1 MNAHT
6 CIHIRDFLLDTNMD
20 NSDFQISIYTFLI
33 LGWVDG
39 LLAAGLERDAW
50 KAAVVGCR

>member
-1 MNAHT
+1 
-6 CIHIRDFLLDTNMD
+6 MD